1 MKAAL
6 KEKEEKEVGH
16 HWNRGA
22 NQGMHMYHTS
32 VISSPL
38 SINGVLHNQ

>member
-1 MKAAL
+1 MEAAL
-6 KEKEEKEVGH
+6 KEKEEEVGH

-32 VISSPL
+32 VISSLL